1 MSHYSSQQQLT
12 GEPEAMRRMNRELRR
27 NLILETALIAFA
39 LGVLTVASVYL
50 AAFGWRTHN
59 DTLFAL
65 GLYILVAH
73 LAFHVS
79 EFLAAAITRPHDTHP
94 DAFMMFHS
102 REYLIANGT
111 ALLEF
116 FVEAYVIPESWKL
129 DPARHSV
136 LGFFLRVNFASAL
149 LFTLLVIVFYG
160 IRVVSMLQ
168 CGSNFSLMI
177 EDERRSS
184 HQLVTHGLYR
194 YLRHPA
200 YFGWFWRT
208 VCAQWIVANP
218 LSAFA
223 HTGVAWYFFRA
234 RIAYEEATLQRPDYF
249 GEAYKNYK
257 AQTVVGIPF
266 L

>member
-1 MSHYSSQQQLT
+1 MSHSSLQEQERSGL
-12 GEPEAMRRMNRELRR
+12 EVVRRVNRELQR
-27 NLILETALIAFA
+27 NLVLETALIAFT
-39 LGVLTVASVYL
+39 LGVLTVASVL
-50 AAFGWRTHN
+50 LTAFGWRTHD

-73 LAFHVS
+73 IAFHVL
-79 EFLAAAITRPHDTHP
+79 EFLTAALTRPHDTHP
-94 DAFMMFHS
+94 DAFMVCHS
-102 REYLIANGT
+102 TEYLIANGA

-116 FVEAYVIPESWKL
+116 VVEAYLIPERWKL
-129 DPARHSV
+129 DPSRHAL
-136 LGFFLRVNFASAL
+136 LGFFFRVNAASAL
-149 LFTLLVIVFYG
+149 LFTLLVIIFYG

-177 EDERRSS
+177 EHERRPS
-184 HQLVTHGLYR
+184 HRLVTHGLYR

-208 VCAQWIVANP
+208 ACAQWILANP
-218 LSAFA
+218 LSAVA
-223 HTGVAWYFFRA
+223 HTGVAWYFFRS

-249 GEAYKNYK
+249 GEAYKRYK
-257 AQTVVGIPF
+257 AHTVVGIPF